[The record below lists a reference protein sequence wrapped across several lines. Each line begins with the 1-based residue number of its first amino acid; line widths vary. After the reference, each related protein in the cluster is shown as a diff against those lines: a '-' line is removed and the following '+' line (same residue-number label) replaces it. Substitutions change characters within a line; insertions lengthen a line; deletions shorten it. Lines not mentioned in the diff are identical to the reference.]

1 MTQRPQLIGI
11 LNLTPDSFS
20 DGGLFESAESVHKA
34 VVQMLTDGADL
45 IDIGAESTRPW
56 AMPITAKE
64 EWARLSPALQLL
76 AKDVLFTAKISIDTR
91 HGETAERALDLGIS
105 IINDVSGGADETLV
119 RAVAAAKATYIFM
132 HSLTI
137 PANPLVVLPKHI
149 DVVETLIHF
158 ANAKL
163 AEFADAGIATDKMI
177 FDPGIGFNKDADQSI
192 QILKR
197 VREFEA
203 LPVPLLV
210 GHSRKSFLK
219 QFTHATPKDRDALTL
234 TTSAFLAS
242 QNVAYLRVHN
252 IPAHFEM
259 LNLWQALQS

>member
-1 MTQRPQLIGI
+1 MPHRPKLIGI

-20 DGGLFESAESVHKA
+20 DGGAFESPESVHLA
-34 VVQMLTDGADL
+34 AVQMLTDGADI

-56 AMPITAKE
+56 ATPITPKE

-76 AKDVLFTAKISIDTR
+76 SKDVLFTAKLSIDTR
-91 HGETAERALDLGIS
+91 HAETAQRALDLGIS
-105 IINDVSGGADETLV
+105 IINDVSGGADEALV
-119 RAVAAAKATYIFM
+119 RSVAAAKAHYIFM

-137 PANPLVVLPKHI
+137 PANPLVVMPKTI
-149 DVVETLIHF
+149 DVVDTLIHY

-163 AEFADAGIATDKMI
+163 AVFLDAGITADKLI
-177 FDPGIGFNKDADQSI
+177 FDPGIGFNKDAGQSI
-192 QILKR
+192 DILKR
-197 VREFEA
+197 IREFET
-203 LPVPLLV
+203 LPMPLLV

-242 QNVAYLRVHN
+242 QKVAYLRVHN
-252 IPAHFEM
+252 VPAHFEM
-259 LNLWQALQS
+259 LNLWAALQS